1 VRCCYC
7 GFRRQGG
14 VFCSRCGLHTYE
26 AWLIDRRA
34 TIKLYLACV
43 ALYLVLIALCRCD
56 AGGGRA
62 DMING
67 LLWREPEKISYAFA
81 DQGTTGFAVLK
92 RRSLIVVRENLPNES
107 RVGGSTL

>member
-1 VRCCYC
+1 M
-7 GFRRQGG
+7 
-14 VFCSRCGLHTYE
+14 
-26 AWLIDRRA
+26 
-34 TIKLYLACV
+34 
-43 ALYLVLIALCRCD
+43 CRCD
-56 AGGGRA
+56 AA
-62 DMING
+62 VAKAEMISG